1 LLESSTTLFLS
12 GTQTREA
19 IRAIRVRGR
28 IIMQFHVLSFEGP
41 DAYSRAGGLAT
52 RVEGLTETL
61 AGLGFSTHLWFVGD
75 PDLPGHETRGGLR
88 LHRWAQW
95 LSRFHRGGVY
105 DGECG
110 KQLEFAT
117 SLPPCLLRDVLLPY
131 LQRGGRA
138 VVLAE
143 EWQTVDAVLGLHR
156 LLKRAG
162 VRERVALLWNANNV
176 FGFEGID
183 WDQLSQ
189 AAVITTVSRYM
200 KHLMQGHGV
209 DPLVIPNGLGTD
221 AFEPPERGAC
231 TEFRRRFFHQTIVTK
246 MARWDPAKRWLG
258 TVEIVAEM
266 KRAGLH
272 PILIARGGSEPHGAE
287 VLAAME
293 AQGLRRAD
301 RECRQPGAGGLLE
314 ALRDVEDVDV
324 VNLLSA
330 VDPEAR
336 RMLFRS
342 AAAVLANSHHEP
354 FGLVGL
360 ETMAAGGIACTG
372 CSGEDYAVP
381 GQNALVLETEDPKEF
396 LGLFRRLL
404 SQPRRVTSLRREGQ
418 RTARRFAWPQVV
430 EGVLL
435 PRVELAFKEN
445 PTVNGSREFIVMP
458 PAVNGMNGEPASL
471 AATRP
476 NGKSRQ
482 LLSQL
487 GSSCRE
493 ARAGTLPA

>member
-1 LLESSTTLFLS
+1 
-12 GTQTREA
+12 
-19 IRAIRVRGR
+19 
-28 IIMQFHVLSFEGP
+28 MQFHVLSFEGP
-41 DAYSRAGGLAT
+41 DEYSRTGGLAT
-52 RVEGLTETL
+52 RVQGLTETL
-61 AGLGFSTHLWFVGD
+61 AGLGFSTHLWFIGD
-75 PDLPGHETRGGLR
+75 PDLPGHETRGALH

-95 LSRFHRGGVY
+95 VSRLHRGGVY
-105 DGECG
+105 DGESA
-110 KQLEFAT
+110 KQLEFGT
-117 SLPPCLLRDVLLPY
+117 SLPPYLLRDVLLPH
-131 LQRGGRA
+131 LRRDGRA

-143 EWQTVDAVLGLHR
+143 EWQTVGAVLGLHR
-156 LLKRAG
+156 LLERAG
-162 VRERVALLWNANNV
+162 MRELVALLWNANNV

-183 WDQLSQ
+183 WGQLSQ

-200 KHLMQGHGV
+200 KHLMHAHGV

-221 AFEPPERGAC
+221 AFEPPERWAC
-231 TEFRRRFFHQTIVTK
+231 TEFKHRFPHRTVVTK

-258 TVEIVAEM
+258 TIEIVAEM
-266 KRAGLH
+266 KRAGLD

-293 AQGLRRAD
+293 ARGLRRAN
-301 RECRQPGAGGLLE
+301 RECRQPGARGLLE

-324 VNLLSA
+324 VNLLSS
-330 VDPEAR
+330 VDPAAR

-381 GQNALVLETEDPKEF
+381 GQNALVLETESPREF
-396 LGLFRRLL
+396 LALFRRLR
-404 SQPRRVTSLRREGQ
+404 SRPRDAASLRREGQ

-430 EGVLL
+430 ERVLL
-435 PRVELAFKEN
+435 PRVELAYRGN
-445 PTVNGSREFIVMP
+445 SPVNGSKADFVGL
-458 PAVNGMNGEPASL
+458 PATNKMNGEPARI
-471 AATRP
+471 AATRT

-482 LLSQL
+482 SD
-487 GSSCRE
+487 GRVVV
-493 ARAGTLPA
+493 APTLYG